1 MSLRQPLHVASASF
15 ASSGSAESSARSRR
29 RASAGS
35 QVAQDPAPVLTR
47 TRLALCAALAA
58 SALVGA
64 CGGSGGGSNSDSGS
78 STDGAGFGGGSGGG
92 SGQTPGVLTIQ
103 RLEVAQTHLLPDGV
117 RSWSPPTPANASES
131 LHLVGGREALA
142 LLRLSAADTRQPLL
156 EGVIA
161 GQSLGTVALNPPA
174 MLPPT
179 EASGPAYD
187 TDLYT
192 ATLPAAWLRPGL
204 TLRAKAANYN
214 AGEARAVEVG
224 ADMPFTVRVL
234 PFYLFG
240 ADETNSGRPL
250 SITATPPVD
259 AVTEMFAKW
268 PVARLEAVNHPARL
282 VSWPTLVIAPR
293 GDANGQARPAYV
305 AHSTADYKD
314 GFAGLSG
321 VLGVLGA
328 LRNANGEGSLPV
340 QYYAPLL
347 ALDAAGKYRGPGGGL
362 GGGSDGAGDELYA
375 GIFIHEQ
382 GHAFG
387 LPHVGEAFDDG
398 RYPYSWGS
406 LNGSTWGYDANRR
419 QLLAPFVPTTASRYA
434 TCKTDTFGAKL
445 RTLDA
450 SGRCVK
456 QDPMQS
462 GSGDQA
468 AGYRYATFSDYSTAV
483 MQRYFEGRTTVD
495 GKGVHVPGGRLV
507 ADAAFASGYKQW
519 DTLDKRWVEAL
530 TATTSNG
537 IYGLDR
543 GLPQQ
548 RGVPVHAI
556 VLTLDNAGTGGTSG
570 AAGTTQIY
578 PPLSFTGNLLR
589 GIDPTSADD
598 RASIVPDT
606 SVNAWYCRNG
616 GCDFTLR
623 LTYADGKVRHRL
635 LQGGFRP
642 FNQAR
647 GTPPASA
654 LDPLN
659 GNSFRQFAVQVP
671 GDQPL
676 KKIELLDT
684 PMVWEGLPVNP
695 RVIVSRTL

>member
-1 MSLRQPLHVASASF
+1 MSLRQPLHIASAT
-15 ASSGSAESSARSRR
+15 SSAPSP
-29 RASAGS
+29 AFA
-35 QVAQDPAPVLTR
+35 QVPQDPQDPAPRLAR
-47 TRLALCAALAA
+47 TRLALSTATAALAA
-58 SALVGA
+58 SMLLAA
-64 CGGSGGGSNSDSGS
+64 CGGGGGGSDPGGS
-78 STDGAGFGGGSGGG
+78 PDGTGSGGG
-92 SGQTPGVLTIQ
+92 SGQPPGLLTIQ
-103 RLEVAQTHLLPDGV
+103 RLEVAQTHVLPDGV

-142 LLRLSAADTRQPLL
+142 LVRLSAADTRQPLL

-161 GQSLGTVALNPPA
+161 GQSLGTVPLDPPA

-179 EASGPAYD
+179 EASGPAYG
-187 TDLYT
+187 TDLYS

-204 TLRAKAANYN
+204 TLRARASNYG
-214 AGEARAVEVG
+214 AGEARGVEVG
-224 ADMPFTVRVL
+224 ADVPFTVRVL

-250 SITATPPVD
+250 SVTATPPAD
-259 AVTEMFAKW
+259 AVAEMFAKW
-268 PVARLEAVNHPARL
+268 PVARLEALNHPARR

-293 GDANGQARPAYV
+293 GDDNGQARPAYV
-305 AHSTADYKD
+305 ARSTADYKD

-328 LRNANGEGSLPV
+328 LRNANGEGSLAV

-398 RYPYSWGS
+398 RYPYAWGS
-406 LNGSTWGYDANRR
+406 LNGSAWGYDANRR

-434 TCKTDTFGAKL
+434 NCKTDTFGAKL

-483 MQRYFEGRTTVD
+483 MQRYFEGRTTVA
-495 GKGVHVPGGRLV
+495 GKGAHVPGGRLV
-507 ADAAFASGYKQW
+507 PDAAFASGYKQW
-519 DTLDKRWVEAL
+519 DTLDKRWVEAS

-537 IYGLDR
+537 LYGLDH

-556 VLTLDNAGTGGTSG
+556 VLTLDNANSGGS
-570 AAGTTQIY
+570 TTQIY

-684 PMVWEGLPVNP
+684 PMAWEGLPANP
-695 RVIVSRTL
+695 RVIASRTL